1 MKLQIFY
8 DLILILVFTKI
19 FGLAMRKIHV
29 PEVVGALLAGVL
41 LGPTALG
48 LVQGSELLD
57 VFAEIGV
64 VLIMFTA
71 GTETNLK
78 QIRATGK
85 ASAVITSLGVIVPFV
100 FGYVVASLFNG
111 GFAVG
116 REQMISNMFYGVLL
130 TATSV
135 TITVAALKEMGRLST
150 RVGTSILSAA
160 VLDDIIGIIILT
172 VFIGLKNPEAHPLK
186 MTLSILAF
194 FVVAGVGGVVIR
206 KVYHKL
212 EDWFSG
218 TRRTVIFALVVC
230 LGYSYIAERYFG
242 LADITGAFFAGIIFS
257 DLKTSNYLE
266 HRMDITSYMIFSPVF
281 FATIGINT
289 ELSGFSPALVWFGI
303 CFVAAGLLS
312 KFLGTGAGA
321 RICGYSKKEACR
333 VGLGMMCR
341 AEVILITAQR
351 GVSLGFLDQAFMP
364 FVILLVIVSSFI
376 TPILLKLSYRGEAAS
391 ASAEGVVPSTMAEEG
406 CPPEEKDAPS
416 PAPVEGAPPI
426 ARP

>member
-8 DLILILVFTKI
+8 DLILILVFTKV
-19 FGLAMRKIHV
+19 FGLVMRRIHV
-29 PEVVGALLAGVL
+29 PEVVGALLAGVF
-41 LGPTALG
+41 LGPTVLG
-48 LVQGSELLD
+48 LIQGSETLD
-57 VFAEIGV
+57 IFAEIGV

-85 ASAVITSLGVIVPFV
+85 ASAVITSFGVIVPFV
-100 FGYVVASLFNG
+100 FGYIVASVFGG

-116 REQMISNMFYGVLL
+116 REQMLSNMFYGVML

-135 TITVAALKEMGRLST
+135 TITVAALKEMGRLAT

-172 VFIGLKNPEAHPLK
+172 VFIGMKNPEADPLK

-194 FVVAGVGGVVIR
+194 FVVAAIGGVVIR
-206 KVYHKL
+206 KVYHKM
-212 EDWFSG
+212 ENWFSG

-242 LADITGAFFAGIIFS
+242 LADIIGAFFAGIIFS
-257 DLKTSNYLE
+257 DLKTSHFLE

-289 ELSGFSPALVWFGI
+289 ELSGFHPALVGMGLS
-303 CFVAAGLLS
+303 FVAAGLLS
-312 KFLGTGAGA
+312 KFLGAGAGA
-321 RICGYSKKEACR
+321 LLCGYSKKEACR

-351 GVSLGFLDQAFMP
+351 GVTLGFLDQAFMP

-376 TPILLKLSYRGEAAS
+376 TPILLKLSYKGEAAIP
-391 ASAEGVVPSTMAEEG
+391 AVAEVGPSSSEEVSG
-406 CPPEEKDAPS
+406 ALEPEREKAVSSNPS
-416 PAPVEGAPPI
+416 
-426 ARP
+426 